1 MKKIITLMMMALLF
15 TLKAIASVDIP
26 TEYYSTV
33 GEGTFAFY
41 DVENKQFITSGDN
54 ADTPEFLTLTQ
65 DVDDKYFCQFE
76 NGSYWRFSYT
86 WEYPRLFKDA
96 TEETRTSFA
105 FEGNYAEGYLIA
117 TGNGHYYGQDVG
129 GDWGQTTAVAER
141 MHHVALISESNYKAY
156 DKKQSQSLLHKK
168 FHSTVAAR
176 TFAIYDLVDKKFF
189 VHPGWSGLALGDEP
203 LFFTF
208 KESGT
213 GYYIQVDANNSGSY
227 LKIDGVDYPAI
238 WNDGDESNRTVWNFT
253 DDNATDGDNTYY
265 MYGLDNAKSDGSTR
279 YYGNDGWLAAE
290 SGNSWAWHKV
300 ALISETDYAKWQNND
315 GTLDVVVTDAGYAT
329 LYYAD
334 GALEVPEG
342 VKAYTVHEKS
352 ATKVELVAVDGT
364 IPAGEPVLLEAAE
377 GTYVFTVT
385 TAATV
390 AKDADNRLRGADADG
405 NMTAESGVNFYKFA
419 KDTQTGVGFYL
430 GVADGSAFNV
440 GSTGKKYNK
449 AYLTLPKSAGAS
461 IRLFGDD
468 DDMATGIKAVEGKAQ
483 QAVRHNLAGRRV
495 DASYKGIVIV
505 GGKKV
510 MSK

>member
-1 MKKIITLMMMALLF
+1 MKKITTLMMMALLF

-26 TEYYSTV
+26 TEYYSPV

-65 DVDDKYFCQFE
+65 DVDDKYFCQFG

-117 TGNGHYYGQDVG
+117 TGNEHYYGLDVG

-156 DKKQSQSLLHKK
+156 DQKQSRSLVHKK
-168 FHSTVAAR
+168 YHSAVAAG

-238 WNDGDESNRTVWNFT
+238 WNDGNESNRTVWNFT

-290 SGNSWAWHKV
+290 SGHTWAWHKV
-300 ALISETDYAKWQNND
+300 ALISAADYAKWQNND

-334 GALEVPEG
+334 AALEIPEG

-364 IPAGEPVLLEAAE
+364 IPAGEPVLLEVAE
-377 GTYVFTVT
+377 GTYQFTVA

-405 NMTAESGVNFYKFA
+405 NMTAASGVNFYKFA

-483 QAVRHNLAGRRV
+483 QAVRQNLAGQRV

-505 GGKKV
+505 CGKKV